1 MGKINNYLL
10 HFPSFIFTENT
21 GDDISETLNLNI
33 FWWSMHPEL
42 LDLERLPSLNF
53 SSCAYVYI
61 FKISHNALY
70 YRYLIAN
77 EIIAKAR
84 KKKKINRIVLKF
96 GQEWVGEGVH
106 FKYCYCKLPREY
118 NFHIKLLWRSEV
130 LISTLF

>member
-10 HFPSFIFTENT
+10 HFPSFIFTENK

-33 FWWSMHPEL
+33 FWWSMHPEP

-77 EIIAKAR
+77 EIIAKGRR
-84 KKKKINRIVLKF
+84 KKKKGLSQNLVKNGLGRGCILTIVIASCQ
-96 GQEWVGEGVH
+96 G
-106 FKYCYCKLPREY
+106 
-118 NFHIKLLWRSEV
+118 
-130 LISTLF
+130 STIFI